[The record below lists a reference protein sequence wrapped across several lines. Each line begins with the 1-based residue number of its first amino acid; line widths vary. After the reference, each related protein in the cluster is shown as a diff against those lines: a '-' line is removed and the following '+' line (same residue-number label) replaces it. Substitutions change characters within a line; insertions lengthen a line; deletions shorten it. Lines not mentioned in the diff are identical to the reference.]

1 MNERIRRITSI
12 AIVACA
18 TALSASAQITDRPR
32 PAEWDKLIPGGKYVD
47 RFEAMQGNKLSDK
60 VWGAQEVLPRFV
72 DNGIEHPD
80 ISFWGGNILKGKEG
94 KYHLFVCG
102 WPENA
107 EKGHMESL
115 TLPFIML

>member
-12 AIVACA
+12 AIVTCA

-80 ISFWGGNILKGKEG
+80 ISFGVEI
-94 KYHLFVCG
+94 F
-102 WPENA
+102 
-107 EKGHMESL
+107 
-115 TLPFIML
+115 

>member
-60 VWGAQEVLPRFV
+60 VWGAQEVLPRFA
-72 DNGIEHPD
+72 DGRKMQKKGTWNG
-80 ISFWGGNILKGKEG
+80 
-94 KYHLFVCG
+94 
-102 WPENA
+102 
-107 EKGHMESL
+107 L

>member
-94 KYHLFVCG
+94 KYHLFVRT
-102 WPENA
+102 
-107 EKGHMESL
+107 S
-115 TLPFIML
+115 